1 MVVIS
6 IKDGIDSSNSNSP
19 PEGLDT
25 VRVKIFEH
33 TFSLSDYVVV
43 CYLK

>member
-33 TFSLSDYVVV
+33 TFFSFGLCSRM
-43 CYLK
+43 LP